1 MQASSV
7 MLRGRREVRR
17 RLGLPIDST
26 DEIAPLAPLARQP
39 VDVEDLHDYLES
51 GRTPRQVRMLVFQR
65 RQRAE
70 ARRRWPEEYEA
81 SDEEYYPAAE
91 RHWRGLAASG
101 VPAIRVVP
109 AIVSQLSAFAERVGG
124 SATDSQVKARYAGT
138 VADEVG
144 IAWPP
149 PRNGPCWCGSGA
161 K

>member
-70 ARRRWPEEYEA
+70 ARRRWPEEDEA

-91 RHWRGLAASG
+91 RHWRGLGGRGGPASRGGAA
-101 VPAIRVVP
+101 
-109 AIVSQLSAFAERVGG
+109 
-124 SATDSQVKARYAGT
+124 
-138 VADEVG
+138 
-144 IAWPP
+144 
-149 PRNGPCWCGSGA
+149 
-161 K
+161 